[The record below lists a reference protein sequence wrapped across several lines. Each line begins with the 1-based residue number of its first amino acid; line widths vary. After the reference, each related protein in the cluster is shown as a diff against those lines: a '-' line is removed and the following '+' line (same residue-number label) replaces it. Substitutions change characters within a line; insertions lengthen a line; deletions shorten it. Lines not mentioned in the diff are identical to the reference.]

1 MIRGDI
7 KINNQK
13 EVDMA
18 KKKSDMKKSGSSGK
32 VVPEGVKV
40 LGFILF
46 AGALISMFLALYMF
60 NAADQFETLAAEVTQ
75 VYGDTGITSGTFINL
90 GLMFIVFGL
99 ISYFIGRGILKLQS
113 RARILLII
121 LLLLSLGVSVYN
133 TFWLG
138 QTYSGLFTLA
148 INVVALANLFRKKTI
163 AAFK

>member
-1 MIRGDI
+1 LIRGDV

-18 KKKSDMKKSGSSGK
+18 KKKSDMKKSGSER
-32 VVPEGVKV
+32 VVPEGVKI

-99 ISYFIGRGILKLQS
+99 ISYFIGRGILKLQN

-148 INVVALANLFRKKTI
+148 INVIVLAYLFRKKTVN
-163 AAFK
+163 AFK